1 MAVNNTIVKNIYIG
15 NGATTKFPIT
25 FQIGVEHP
33 EYVIVYIT
41 DDSGVIQETDNFTV
55 NLETKV
61 VTYPKSGDPLPA
73 GYKITVYRKLPL
85 YQLLNLVNQ
94 GPFFA
99 ENIEAALDDITFM
112 MQQLSENLNRTLS
125 ASVDIVNFNANF
137 PVKAGKG
144 IRINDAGDG
153 LELTEDPAK
162 VLPLAKEIL
171 KQTEQVKNEAVNE
184 TTQIRDDAIEA
195 RDIAVDAAETA
206 AKDTVNKASELLDEK
221 VRAAALSAKTAG
233 EAANTAVSSAENATT
248 NASSAFKSATKATE
262 QADRAQHIADNLNGL
277 DGINGKAT
285 QEEAEAGTSDDK
297 VMTPLR
303 VWDAIKKYMADFL
316 AAAVFTGIVKA
327 MSPAID
333 SNDDSVPTTSWVLS
347 VIQKVFREHIVKD
360 FSTAQNGYIRGG
372 DWVGGLTLQ
381 WGFAE
386 FENTKYTDTF
396 FPIAFNSAVYQ
407 ILINDCVWAES
418 ATSMYETL
426 SLSWAIRNTTT
437 SKFRTVCSSS
447 NAGSTTYIAIGR

>member
-15 NGATTKFPIT
+15 NGATTEFPVT

-112 MQQLSENLNRTLS
+112 MQQLSENLSRTLS
-125 ASVDIVNFNANF
+125 ASVDVVNFNTNF

-162 VLPLAKEIL
+162 VLPLANSVL
-171 KQTEQVKNEAVNE
+171 KQTEQVKEDAV
-184 TTQIRDDAIEA
+184 
-195 RDIAVDAAETA
+195 A
-206 AKDTVNKASELLDEK
+206 AKDTAVEAATTAAEQAAQKTVENITAEIDSKVAAAEASKNDAAASESNAAESMR
-221 VRAAALSAKTAG
+221 VAQAAQNAAAESAD
-233 EAANTAVSSAENATT
+233 SAYG
-248 NASSAFKSATKATE
+248 SATKATE
-262 QADRAQHIADNLNGL
+262 QADRAQGIAEGL
-277 DGINGKAT
+277 EGLAGITGIATTEEAIAGISDTKAMTPQKTKEAITAQTEDPLKNKADLINGK
-285 QEEAEAGTSDDK
+285 
-297 VMTPLR
+297 
-303 VWDAIKKYMADFL
+303 
-316 AAAVFTGIVKA
+316 
-327 MSPAID
+327 
-333 SNDDSVPTTSWVLS
+333 VPTEQLPEMDYVPNSEVGNAANKIPKYNAAGHLVLP
-347 VIQKVFREHIVKD
+347 
-360 FSTAQNGYIRGG
+360 NGS
-372 DWVGGLTLQ
+372 
-381 WGFAE
+381 E
-386 FENTKYTDTF
+386 FWIE
-396 FPIAFNSAVYQ
+396 
-407 ILINDCVWAES
+407 
-418 ATSMYETL
+418 
-426 SLSWAIRNTTT
+426 
-437 SKFRTVCSSS
+437 
-447 NAGSTTYIAIGR
+447 